1 MKKLFKCFSLI
12 FILFLTTINVNA
24 TNYPYAWDVG
34 GETIYWNKSNA
45 AGSASWSTD
54 SNYKGGILT
63 LNNYNGGGISIDC
76 YGTGVPDMVFAVRLV
91 GDNKITSTD
100 GIGVNGDSP
109 IVFIGDGS
117 LTVDAPTPIRGSY
130 KLGLGGGGMLNINQ
144 SQVETQNDDTS
155 NASNDIQDNSDTDII
170 TAKVQDDKNNDK
182 NDDISC
188 DDENS
193 EIKKYINLGVSV
205 YIIISL
211 IVIIILLVKN
221 KKLKSNKVA

>member
-1 MKKLFKCFSLI
+1 
-12 FILFLTTINVNA
+12 
-24 TNYPYAWDVG
+24 
-34 GETIYWNKSNA
+34 
-45 AGSASWSTD
+45 
-54 SNYKGGILT
+54 
-63 LNNYNGGGISIDC
+63 
-76 YGTGVPDMVFAVRLV
+76 MVFAVRLV

-130 KLGLGGGGMLNINQ
+130 KLELGGGGMLNINQ

-170 TAKVQDDKNNDK
+170 TDEVQDDKNNDK

>member
-1 MKKLFKCFSLI
+1 
-12 FILFLTTINVNA
+12 
-24 TNYPYAWDVG
+24 
-34 GETIYWNKSNA
+34 
-45 AGSASWSTD
+45 
-54 SNYKGGILT
+54 
-63 LNNYNGGGISIDC
+63 
-76 YGTGVPDMVFAVRLV
+76 MVFAVRLV

-117 LTVDAPTPIRGSY
+117 LTIDAPTPIRGSY

-170 TAKVQDDKNNDK
+170 TDEVQDDK